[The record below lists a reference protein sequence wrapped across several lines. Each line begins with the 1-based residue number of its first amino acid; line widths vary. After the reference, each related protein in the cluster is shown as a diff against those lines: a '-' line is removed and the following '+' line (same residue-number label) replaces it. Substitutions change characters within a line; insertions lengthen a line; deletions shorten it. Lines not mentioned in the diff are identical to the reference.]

1 MTLHEEIS
9 ALQAR
14 IAQARAERETWRSSG
29 VQDKY
34 FDACSQVSALELALE
49 LLRQEGLRAYARNN

>member
-9 ALQAR
+9 ALQVR
-14 IAQARAERETWRSSG
+14 IAKARSERDVWQSSG

-34 FDACSQVSALELALE
+34 FDACSQVNALELALE

>member
-1 MTLHEEIS
+1 MTLREEIS

-14 IAQARAERETWRSSG
+14 IARAQSERDTWRSSG
-29 VQDKY
+29 MQVEY
-34 FDACSQVSALELALE
+34 FEACSQVDALELALE